1 MIIRAK
7 KSLASMHNE
16 RNFSAL
22 DRRIKEKE
30 KTFVK
35 NSKVALDKPQTYKD
49 YIQQL
54 TNRG

>member
-7 KSLASMHNE
+7 KSLATMHNE

-22 DRRIKEKE
+22 DKRIKENK
-30 KTFVK
+30 KISFK
-35 NSKVALDKPQTYKD
+35 DSKVALDKPQNYKD